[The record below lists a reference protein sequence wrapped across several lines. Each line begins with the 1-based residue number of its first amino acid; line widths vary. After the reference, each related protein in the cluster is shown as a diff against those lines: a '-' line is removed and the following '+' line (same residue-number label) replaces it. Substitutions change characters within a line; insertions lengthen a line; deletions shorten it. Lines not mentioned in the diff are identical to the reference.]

1 MTFTTGKISELFGSS
16 NVITRKELTDFVEYW
31 IKLYSEELEQEKN
44 NDRNI
49 LITWM
54 KYAFEVHNGKNKNK

>member
-54 KYAFEVHNGKNKNK
+54 KYAFEVQ